1 MNCKFTL
8 SILDCLQYATYV
20 DEEDEH
26 LIEVGKISPRFNV
39 EAKLLLKVTTKADLL
54 RKREGGRRGRGSG
67 KEGEG
72 SGER

>member
-8 SILDCLQYATYV
+8 SIFDSLQYATYV

-54 RKREGGRRGRGSG
+54 RKREGGGGGGVGRKWG
-67 KEGEG
+67 
-72 SGER
+72 R